1 MNICLISNYLLTRNA
16 YVKAFST
23 IKGIDY
29 VFDFENFET
38 CEEFLKNKI
47 VDAILI
53 DVRLSD
59 LEFEKIKQLQNKF
72 YKMKIIIMA
81 EQNEVL
87 QVLALGASY
96 VLKDMLLD
104 DLVKI
109 VETTLKGYMFV
120 ASFAVDVITS
130 VIQEKYEIKK
140 QVEHYSLSDREVEIL
155 SLITQGKSNNEIG
168 DELALSPFT
177 IKNYISKIIEKL
189 DVKTRTEAT
198 AKAFRFGIVPV

>member
-29 VFDFENFET
+29 VFDFEDFET
-38 CEEFLKNKI
+38 CEEFLKKKT

-53 DVRLSD
+53 DVRLKD
-59 LEFEKIKQLQNKF
+59 TEFEKIKQLQQKF
-72 YKMKIIIMA
+72 YDMKFIIMA
-81 EQNEVL
+81 EQNEIL
-87 QVLALGASY
+87 QVLSLGISY
-96 VLKDMLLD
+96 VVKDMLLD
-104 DLVKI
+104 DLVAI
-109 VETTLKGYMFV
+109 VETVLKGYMFI
-120 ASFAVDVITS
+120 AAFAVDTITS
-130 VIQEKYEIKK
+130 LIQEKFKIKK
-140 QVEHYSLSDREVEIL
+140 QIENYSLSDREKEIL